1 MRSNL
6 YFINKKVSINILF
19 LIPFTI
25 LLFIFTFTSSKNVYS
40 RDWRENHYGAFLS
53 SQIARANM
61 DIENSAYFSKMV
73 FDKNEDSPALA
84 IMAIEALAS
93 NGQIGDAIKI
103 TNNMKNI
110 DSIALA
116 LYLKSIHHLN
126 EGNYEALKLSLT
138 KVSPNGIDSYIIP
151 ILQAWASAG
160 LRNHEESIRH
170 LNNQADKGIL
180 SPIYDYHLALINDWV
195 GEYTSAKQ
203 KYEDAITRSNTPNAK
218 LFISASS
225 FFERRQ
231 LYELRDLVDK
241 KFEKTMPDSSELL
254 IFETKKNKFNP
265 SRPLVTNIREG
276 IAETFLNTS
285 EILYNEGLVTQALI
299 YSQIAFFLNRDLDNA
314 KLILGNIFKA
324 NQNYD
329 RAIKY
334 YKSIKDD
341 SYLSIKSK
349 IAIAKCLSEMQKSHE
364 AISSLEYSGD
374 QYKDN
379 YNYLKTIAEIYYDI
393 KDFKNSTQYYE
404 KIFSKIPKMEERHWP
419 LLYASGIALERDN
432 RWEQAEEKFK
442 QALAFSPDQPLILNY
457 LAYSWIDQGRKLD
470 LAMTMIKKAL
480 EGRPNDGYIVDSL
493 GWAYY
498 QVGEYHSAVENLEK
512 AVELVSGDAI
522 IIDHL
527 GDALFYSG
535 RKIEAKFQWK
545 RALEF
550 DPQEDLIL
558 QLNNKI
564 KGLSIPKP
572 GVKAPSSKNM

>member
-6 YFINKKVSINILF
+6 YFISKKVSINILF

-25 LLFIFTFTSSKNVYS
+25 LLFIFIFTSSKNVYS

-160 LRNHEESIRH
+160 LRNHEESLRH

-231 LYELRDLVDK
+231 LYKLRDLVDK

-265 SRPLVTNIREG
+265 SKPLVTNIREG

-374 QYKDN
+374 QYKGN

-419 LLYASGIALERDN
+419 LLYANGIALERDN

-480 EGRPNDGYIVDSL
+480 EDRPNDGYIVDSL

-535 RKIEAKFQWK
+535 RKIEARFQWK

>member
-1 MRSNL
+1 MN
-6 YFINKKVSINILF
+6 
-19 LIPFTI
+19 
-25 LLFIFTFTSSKNVYS
+25 
-40 RDWRENHYGAFLS
+40 
-53 SQIARANM
+53 
-61 DIENSAYFSKMV
+61 
-73 FDKNEDSPALA
+73 
-84 IMAIEALAS
+84 
-93 NGQIGDAIKI
+93 
-103 TNNMKNI
+103 
-110 DSIALA
+110 
-116 LYLKSIHHLN
+116 
-126 EGNYEALKLSLT
+126 
-138 KVSPNGIDSYIIP
+138 
-151 ILQAWASAG
+151 
-160 LRNHEESIRH
+160 
-170 LNNQADKGIL
+170 
-180 SPIYDYHLALINDWV
+180 
-195 GEYTSAKQ
+195 
-203 KYEDAITRSNTPNAK
+203 
-218 LFISASS
+218 
-225 FFERRQ
+225 
-231 LYELRDLVDK
+231 K
-241 KFEKTMPDSSELL
+241 KFENTMPDSSELL
-254 IFETKKNKFNP
+254 IFETKNNKFNP
-265 SRPLVTNIREG
+265 SKPLVTNIREG

-285 EILYNEGLVTQALI
+285 EILYNEGLVTQAII

-324 NQNYD
+324 NKNYE

-334 YKSIKDD
+334 YKSIEDD
-341 SYLSIKSK
+341 SYLRIKSK
-349 IAIAKCLSEMQKSHE
+349 IATAKCLSEMQKSHE

-393 KDFKNSTQYYE
+393 KDFDNSIQYYE

-419 LLYASGIALERDN
+419 LLYANGIALERGN

-442 QALAFSPDQPLILNY
+442 QALVFSPDQPLVLNY
-457 LAYSWIDQGRKLD
+457 LAYTWIDQGRKLD

-493 GWAYY
+493 GWSYY
-498 QVGEYHSAVENLEK
+498 QVGEYHSAVENLER

-535 RKIEAKFQWK
+535 REIEAKFQWK

-564 KGLSIPKP
+564 KGLIIPKP